1 MVNYHADDSFD
12 NMLIDDNLRKLWQ
25 NDVAGN
31 FRNLEPIKNWEKAE
45 RYQVATNLKMTF
57 KEKRK
62 ILPKLTSTL
71 IFTAFT
77 ISIYTAD
84 FTLTNFLN
92 IVNDTAKYGISFK
105 GMDSGFKLGDLLG
118 KDGYVSISRI

>member
-71 IFTAFT
+71 KALFSLHLQFLSILL
-77 ISIYTAD
+77 ISP
-84 FTLTNFLN
+84 
-92 IVNDTAKYGISFK
+92 
-105 GMDSGFKLGDLLG
+105 
-118 KDGYVSISRI
+118 